1 MDVSLSV
8 SDHIVSN
15 RFTAR
20 VHCRCVTLSSPIDS
34 GLPAA
39 RAVQVVAGRC
49 VRSAAGPMMD
59 VRRRVCPVRVQWA
72 SYRRSSTRQMSCSA
86 ADIVTS
92 SCDHWSPLGT
102 QRREK
107 TKVRLKLQ
115 NYLYVLLLA
124 VRLLKTAY
132 LKFYWTVGN
141 IFAHFS
147 SFWKFCWQ
155 KCLFGAYAALV
166 LGIL

>member
-92 SCDHWSPLGT
+92 SCDHWSQTTWYSETRENQSPTETAKLLVCAFACRPSFKNRVLKILLD
-102 QRREK
+102 RRK
-107 TKVRLKLQ
+107 
-115 NYLYVLLLA
+115 Y
-124 VRLLKTAY
+124 
-132 LKFYWTVGN
+132 
-141 IFAHFS
+141 
-147 SFWKFCWQ
+147 FCT
-155 KCLFGAYAALV
+155 F
-166 LGIL
+166 